1 MPHMATT
8 RTHRKWSAN
17 EKVCAFVFAM
27 IGSILSV
34 TFQRQTCHRL
44 PVYTS
49 SSSTRPPKKQ
59 PLIEDE
65 ADLDSSRVAPSSSTS
80 WHGRYMPRMKMTEN
94 RSCNCEERHR
104 EKHDWSLPSCCRFVE
119 KSGCGVAQSK
129 RFVEKK
135 GSFCSEIV
143 DWDLD
148 LAGDCLNL

>member
-1 MPHMATT
+1 MYKVGRGIKLTSKFLFIMIVYVHSITFSIQYIYSMPHMATT

-104 EKHDWSLPSCCRFVE
+104 EKHD
-119 KSGCGVAQSK
+119 
-129 RFVEKK
+129 
-135 GSFCSEIV
+135 
-143 DWDLD
+143 
-148 LAGDCLNL
+148 